1 MDEMYL
7 KIAEEVT
14 KQTREECLEHC
25 KELSEIDAFYFW
37 NPSRGGLSVIVDSEY
52 RKLAATSAVT
62 LEEHIEEFRSR
73 YPDLELE

>member
-1 MDEMYL
+1 MDETYL

-14 KQTREECLEHC
+14 GLSREECLGHFC
-25 KELSEIDAFYFW
+25 KLPEIDAFYFW
-37 NPSRGGLSVIVDSEY
+37 NPSRGGLSVIIDSEY

-62 LEEHIEEFRSR
+62 LEEHIEEFKSR